1 MQPPSQQQ
9 PNHNQSFNDEIDLAD
24 LVKSLWNGKWL
35 VIGVTLVSVMLALVY
50 LVLTP
55 KTYIGSLEIAA
66 LPNAKADVYTEL
78 NATGFVAVDEQVL
91 LKLFIEEVKSYNSI
105 EHFIKTYGY
114 IEQQGDETD
123 QEFAFR
129 LRRTAYDFSL
139 VPPTPESAKNF
150 QPNWVLN
157 ITTKNPDMASQI
169 ITDSLVLS
177 NQTVNEQVGTTFQR
191 RREEQA
197 KKNKYAIE
205 DQDLRKQRVF
215 VAYEMDTAV
224 KLALLGEHAL
234 IARELDLS
242 DGSFSAQ
249 SYSNAS
255 TIVASVGKDNPIYLR
270 GYLAIEKEINMI
282 LTRQSANPFI
292 SVLTSI
298 EDIKLQVLQ
307 DKTVTRADEVLAS
320 TPLGTEQFSA
330 AVYDLASVAYTSKTK
345 SALVLTLDV
354 VLGGMLGIFV
364 LLIRNAL
371 IKKDEAGLN

>member
-1 MQPPSQQQ
+1 
-9 PNHNQSFNDEIDLAD
+9 
-24 LVKSLWNGKWL
+24 
-35 VIGVTLVSVMLALVY
+35 
-50 LVLTP
+50 
-55 KTYIGSLEIAA
+55 
-66 LPNAKADVYTEL
+66 
-78 NATGFVAVDEQVL
+78 
-91 LKLFIEEVKSYNSI
+91 
-105 EHFIKTYGY
+105 
-114 IEQQGDETD
+114 
-123 QEFAFR
+123 
-129 LRRTAYDFSL
+129 
-139 VPPTPESAKNF
+139 
-150 QPNWVLN
+150 VLN

-191 RREEQA
+191 RREEKA
-197 KKNKYAIE
+197 RKNKYAIE

-298 EDIKLQVLQ
+298 EDIKLQVLH